1 MKETYIIQGRTL
13 NRSDIADIRML
24 IASNPQWSRWRISR
38 ALCDKWDWH
47 TTTGRIKD
55 MAARTL
61 LVKLDDLGLIELPA
75 RRQNPGNRM
84 AVGRIQSR
92 VWDKTEVTGSLQ
104 SLGALS
110 IREISRDA
118 GARLEFSAALSEF
131 HYLGYRGTVGEN
143 LQYIVTAGRNRLLAC
158 LLFGSAAWKCRVR
171 DQFIGWTLKQREQRL
186 NLLTN
191 NTRFLILPWVKVP
204 HLASW
209 ILGQAM
215 RRLSRD
221 WQEKYGHPI
230 HLVETFVERERFRG
244 TCYRAANWIRLGET
258 AGRSR
263 QDRYYRMRVPV
274 KDVYVYPLNRRFRR
288 ELCA

>member
-61 LVKLDDLGLIELPA
+61 LVKLDDLGLIEL
-75 RRQNPGNRM
+75 
-84 AVGRIQSR
+84 
-92 VWDKTEVTGSLQ
+92 Q

-110 IREISRDA
+110 IHEISRDA

-143 LQYIVTAGRNRLLAC
+143 LQYIVTDGRNHLLAC

-171 DQFIGWTLKQREQRL
+171 DTYIGWAPKQREKRL

-274 KDVYVYPLNRRFRR
+274 KDVCVYPLNRRFRR

>member
-13 NRSDIADIRML
+13 TRSDIVDIRIL

-38 ALCDKWDWH
+38 ELCDKWDWH

-75 RRQNPGNRM
+75 RRQKPGNRM

-92 VWDKTEVTGSLQ
+92 LWDKAEICGSLR

-110 IREISRDA
+110 IHEISRDA

-143 LQYIVTAGRNRLLAC
+143 LQYIVTDGRNHLLAC

-171 DQFIGWTLKQREQRL
+171 DTYIGWAPKQREKRL

-274 KDVYVYPLNRRFRR
+274 KDVCVYPLNRRFRR

>member
-75 RRQNPGNRM
+75 RRQKPGNRM

-92 VWDKTEVTGSLQ
+92 VWDKTEKSGSLQ
-104 SLGALS
+104 SIGALS
-110 IREISRDA
+110 IREISRDTE
-118 GARLEFSAALSEF
+118 ARIEFSTALSEF

-143 LQYIVTAGRNRLLAC
+143 LQYIVTDERNRLLAC
-158 LLFGSAAWKCRVR
+158 LLFGSSAWKCRVR
-171 DQFIGWTLKQREQRL
+171 DAYIGWMPKQREQRL
-186 NLLTN
+186 NLTTN
-191 NTRFLILPWVKVP
+191 NTRFLILPWVHVP

-209 ILGQAM
+209 ILGHIL
-215 RRLSRD
+215 RRLSGD
-221 WQEKYGHPI
+221 WQEKYGHPV
-230 HLVETFVERERFRG
+230 HLVETFVEQDRFRG

-263 QDRYYRMRVPV
+263 QDRYCRMRVPV
-274 KDVYVYPLNRRFRR
+274 KDVYVYPMNRRFRR
-288 ELCA
+288 DLCA